1 MNHIAQD
8 NKIMLRIDKGEYIN
22 KTILDVAS
30 FYNLKFGWIN
40 GLGAIMDP
48 ELGYYDLKNKEYIKK
63 TIIGEFELTSLVGNL
78 TLKEGDLFVHSHITF
93 SDNNFNAYGGHL
105 FDCKI
110 AVAGEFVIF
119 RSSTEINRI
128 YDDEIGLHTW
138 SCKID

>member
-1 MNHIAQD
+1 MNHTAQN

-40 GLGAIMDP
+40 GLGAIMNP

-63 TIIGEFELTSLVGNL
+63 TIVGEFELTNLVGNL
-78 TLKEGDLFVHSHITF
+78 TLKDGNLFVHSHITF
-93 SDNNFNAYGGHL
+93 SDIHFNAYGGHL

-119 RSSTEINRI
+119 RSSAKINRL
-128 YDDEIGLHTW
+128 YDDEIGLYTW

>member
-63 TIIGEFELTSLVGNL
+63 TIIGEFELTSLIGNL

-93 SDNNFNAYGGHL
+93 SDINFNAYGGHL

-110 AVAGEFVIF
+110 AVAGEFLIF
-119 RSSTEINRI
+119 RSPTEINRK
-128 YDDEIGLHTW
+128 YDDEIGLYTW

>member
-8 NKIMLRIDKGEYIN
+8 NKIMLRIDKGEYVN

-63 TIIGEFELTSLVGNL
+63 TIIGEFELTSLIGNL

-93 SDNNFNAYGGHL
+93 SDINFNAYGGHL

-110 AVAGEFVIF
+110 AVAGEFVVF
-119 RSSTEINRI
+119 RSPTEINRK
-128 YDDEIGLHTW
+128 YDDEIGLYTW

>member
-1 MNHIAQD
+1 MNHIAQG

-63 TIIGEFELTSLVGNL
+63 TIIGEFELTNLVGNL

-93 SDNNFNAYGGHL
+93 SDIHFNAYGGHL

-110 AVAGEFVIF
+110 AVAGEFMIF
-119 RSSTEINRI
+119 RSPTEINRI
-128 YDDEIGLHTW
+128 YDDVIGLHTW

>member
-93 SDNNFNAYGGHL
+93 SDINFNAYGGHL

-110 AVAGEFVIF
+110 AAAGEFLIF
-119 RSSTEINRI
+119 RSPTEINRK
-128 YDDEIGLHTW
+128 YDDEIGLYTW

>member
-63 TIIGEFELTSLVGNL
+63 TIIGEFELTSLIGNL

-93 SDNNFNAYGGHL
+93 SDINFNAYGGHL

-110 AVAGEFVIF
+110 AVAGEFLILGVLLKLIV
-119 RSSTEINRI
+119 NMMM
-128 YDDEIGLHTW
+128 
-138 SCKID
+138 K

>member
-40 GLGAIMDP
+40 GLGAIMNP

-93 SDNNFNAYGGHL
+93 SDINFNAYGGHL
-105 FDCKI
+105 FDSKI
-110 AVAGEFVIF
+110 AVAGEFLIF
-119 RSSTEINRI
+119 RSPTEINRK
-128 YDDEIGLHTW
+128 YDDEIGLYTW

>member
-48 ELGYYDLKNKEYIKK
+48 ELGYYDLNHVCY
-63 TIIGEFELTSLVGNL
+63 LLV
-78 TLKEGDLFVHSHITF
+78 LKQVLCF
-93 SDNNFNAYGGHL
+93 L
-105 FDCKI
+105 
-110 AVAGEFVIF
+110 
-119 RSSTEINRI
+119 
-128 YDDEIGLHTW
+128 
-138 SCKID
+138 

>member
-93 SDNNFNAYGGHL
+93 SDINFNAYGGHL

-110 AVAGEFVIF
+110 AVAGEFIVF
-119 RSSTEINRI
+119 RSPTEINRI
-128 YDDEIGLHTW
+128 YDDEIGLYTW

>member
-93 SDNNFNAYGGHL
+93 SDINFNAYGGHL

-110 AVAGEFVIF
+110 AVAGEFVVF
-119 RSSTEINRI
+119 RSPTEINRI
-128 YDDEIGLHTW
+128 YDDEIGLYTW

>member
-8 NKIMLRIDKGEYIN
+8 NKIMLRIDKGEYVN

-40 GLGAIMDP
+40 GLGAIMNP

-93 SDNNFNAYGGHL
+93 SDINFNAYGGHL

-110 AVAGEFVIF
+110 AVAGEFVVF
-119 RSSTEINRI
+119 RSPTEINRI
-128 YDDEIGLHTW
+128 YDDEIGLYTW

>member
-40 GLGAIMDP
+40 GLGAIMNP

-93 SDNNFNAYGGHL
+93 SDINFNAYGGHL

-110 AVAGEFVIF
+110 AVAGEFLIF
-119 RSSTEINRI
+119 RSPTEINRK
-128 YDDEIGLHTW
+128 YDDEIGLYTW

>member
-63 TIIGEFELTSLVGNL
+63 TIIGEFELTNLVGNL

-93 SDNNFNAYGGHL
+93 SDINFNTYGGHL

-110 AVAGEFVIF
+110 AVAGEFLIF
-119 RSSTEINRI
+119 RSPTEINRI
-128 YDDEIGLHTW
+128 YDDEIGLYTW
-138 SCKID
+138 SCKND